1 MALLKNLV
9 EETLQKLDNYHFE
22 EVTINDEQKDA
33 FIESIQNIVRGIRIC
48 GNIFIV
54 ESSTDHYVFMP
65 SQYIALAKICF
76 PLACCL
82 KQTFH
87 FVYSNIKN
95 DAIADVIKLQNDG
108 KSCSEYPGLMNI
120 INQLEGDEK
129 ENVIYLLEDTKY
141 NKGFANSKKNGFRT
155 DLFEAFILNVVPLTT
170 ASNGF
175 FGTFVQGLTNDIER
189 YQKIFDVITIKQN
202 IGKETDDSVE
212 SEIMLLFMRFMS
224 NEKKLRSAR
233 RYVKVFT
240 SWSKK
245 LVDSNVIKQSLF
257 NYLTVEEYKPLIND
271 IKNSEL
277 YQNHYEGRKNRNPKS
292 GLEIDAALSNYLEFL
307 QSDYL
312 KNKMDI
318 VNYSERT
325 IGAPLILYGPPGT
338 GKTYEMQTK
347 YCISYKESPED
358 LFITTFHQSFS
369 YEEFVEGLKP
379 LIPEGQTEIVY
390 EIEHG
395 IFYEACEQAA
405 ILVGYDSLETCIA
418 DSQESRRQKMKEAVI
433 NKKIVLLCIDE
444 INRANVSSVF
454 GDLISL
460 VESSKR
466 LGAPYE
472 MTVKLPYSKK
482 DFGVPANLMIVGTM
496 NTADRSIQ
504 LLDSALRRRFKFE
517 ELLPDYECLKN
528 KNENDKAE
536 RILRNINNRIRA
548 LLDKDHQIGH
558 SYFIGKNT
566 NLELLNVMKENIIPL
581 LEEYFYNE
589 TEKIRRVLNETDE
602 LYDATSHTED
612 YFYVLDEEAKD
623 AVGDT
628 DDFNEEK
635 SYYKLNEVLQK
646 ELSEESAENFINH
659 LAN

>member
-1 MALLKNLV
+1 MSVLEKGKEILKDCIKNFEQNHHQYYEKLMLDIDNFKSTEEFSDMDAFLLAFYSQTKKHFFTICSKDSFSNFENEPDYISFIYTPLNDHSRHYMNKGDLVFCYRQGQFNNLDEALDKRGIYGVGIVMSQPEILFQDEEGHNRFGVSIFIPKKLERHLELRNIQLNPNTINLTPYNGNRNDALQHIPDVKHYSTLLSMICRCNPKIKSFYEKYTKLRLNDSLLPV
-9 EETLQKLDNYHFE
+9 EEWRRINFKSTTSDN
-22 EVTINDEQKDA
+22 
-33 FIESIQNIVRGIRIC
+33 
-48 GNIFIV
+48 
-54 ESSTDHYVFMP
+54 
-65 SQYIALAKICF
+65 
-76 PLACCL
+76 
-82 KQTFH
+82 
-87 FVYSNIKN
+87 
-95 DAIADVIKLQNDG
+95 
-108 KSCSEYPGLMNI
+108 
-120 INQLEGDEK
+120 
-129 ENVIYLLEDTKY
+129 
-141 NKGFANSKKNGFRT
+141 
-155 DLFEAFILNVVPLTT
+155 
-170 ASNGF
+170 
-175 FGTFVQGLTNDIER
+175 
-189 YQKIFDVITIKQN
+189 
-202 IGKETDDSVE
+202 
-212 SEIMLLFMRFMS
+212 
-224 NEKKLRSAR
+224 
-233 RYVKVFT
+233 
-240 SWSKK
+240 
-245 LVDSNVIKQSLF
+245 
-257 NYLTVEEYKPLIND
+257 
-271 IKNSEL
+271 
-277 YQNHYEGRKNRNPKS
+277 
-292 GLEIDAALSNYLEFL
+292 
-307 QSDYL
+307 
-312 KNKMDI
+312 
-318 VNYSERT
+318 
-325 IGAPLILYGPPGT
+325 LILYGPPGT
-338 GKTYEMQTK
+338 GKTYKMQNDYICK
-347 YCISYKESPED
+347 FAKENC
-358 LFITTFHQSFS
+358 FVTTFHQSFS

-379 LIPEGQTEIVY
+379 RIPEGQTEIVY
-390 EIEHG
+390 EIEYG

-418 DSQESRRQKMKEAVI
+418 DSQESRRQKMREAVI

-504 LLDSALRRRFKFE
+504 LLDSALRRRFKFI

-566 NLELLNVMKENIIPL
+566 NLELLNVIKENIIPL

-589 TEKIRRVLNETDE
+589 TEKIRRVLNETDD
-602 LYDATSHTED
+602 LYDATSHVKD

-635 SYYKLNEVLQK
+635 SYYKLNEELKK